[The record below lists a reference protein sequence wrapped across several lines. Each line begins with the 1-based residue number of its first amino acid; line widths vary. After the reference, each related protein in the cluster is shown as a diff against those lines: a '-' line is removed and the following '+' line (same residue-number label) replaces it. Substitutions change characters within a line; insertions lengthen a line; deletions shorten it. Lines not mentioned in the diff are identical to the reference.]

1 MFPTLWCLTQSPGG
15 MQKRGERQVGTNYR
29 LLLDPWTTNLR
40 RIMEGGG
47 TFELM
52 RLASEPLCPS
62 RTDTLA
68 LHSQGDGIRR
78 HCHSYLFKGLK
89 E

>member
-1 MFPTLWCLTQSPGG
+1 MIPTIWCLTQSPGG
-15 MQKRGERQVGTNYR
+15 MQEKRGERGTNYH

-40 RIMEGGG
+40 RVMEGEG

-52 RLASEPLCPS
+52 YLLSEPLCLS

-78 HCHSYLFKGLK
+78 HYHLYLLKGLK